1 LNSIV
6 RVDVTKVAPAR
17 FGACRVGGAVTV
29 CRKKRFLCP
38 VSGFGCAFGFRSMRQ
53 YHSLYKVMNTRT
65 LKIESVGDFFYGRVS
80 PKIRISGRWL
90 ERAGFKPGHRV
101 EVQVSQPGTLT
112 LRFQEQFSPLSDETD
127 S

>member
-1 LNSIV
+1 M
-6 RVDVTKVAPAR
+6 
-17 FGACRVGGAVTV
+17 TV
-29 CRKKRFLCP
+29 SHKKRFLHLD
-38 VSGFGCAFGFRSMRQ
+38 SGFDCVPGFRRMRQ
-53 YHSLYKVMNTRT
+53 YHLLYKVMNTRT